1 MKYTILFE
9 LYGKKMKTDV
19 DAATPHQAQEELKE
33 IIANKIIFH
42 KILEPKKQSKNEF
55 INKETENFVNFFNDI
70 VDGKFNK

>member
-33 IIANKIIFH
+33 IIANKIIFESEYFFL
-42 KILEPKKQSKNEF
+42 KRF
-55 INKETENFVNFFNDI
+55 IKFLCVSNFLPQHLYKLLI
-70 VDGKFNK
+70 SYI